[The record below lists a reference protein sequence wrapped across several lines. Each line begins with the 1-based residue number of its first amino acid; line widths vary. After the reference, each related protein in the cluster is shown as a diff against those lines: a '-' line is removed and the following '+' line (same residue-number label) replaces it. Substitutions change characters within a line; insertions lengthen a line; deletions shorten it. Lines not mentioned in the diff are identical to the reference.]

1 MSRSPTPRRR
11 NSART
16 RSARQGPYVPERAI
30 LSGDRVVLTHT
41 KVDDRSA
48 RDMIHVATQAH
59 QAGVPGLTFDF
70 SRATRAY
77 PEGMVQLIGHVE
89 YLRAT
94 GMHFDVIPPSERNLA
109 RLFGNCNWLNFLAP
123 TMFDSQPPTDTHLPV
138 QRFVDATEQADV
150 VNQMVE
156 MTLRQLELERPV
168 IGGIE
173 WALNEITDNVL
184 NHADAPSGGVAQL
197 QTFPE
202 AGRIQ
207 IAVADTGRGI
217 LSSMKEGF
225 PSLRSDIDAIAQ
237 AMKQGVTR
245 SAAVGQGNG
254 LAGALRLAEAANGS
268 FTLISGQGEVKVI
281 RPPRAREHRHQS
293 FRRPGAQRFYGTFIF
308 LELRTDSALDLEA
321 ALDFGG
327 GGGILWDYL
336 DANYSAND
344 GAVRLVVA
352 DEVVGV
358 GSRQAGNGLRTK
370 IKNLLAADPGS
381 AVVLDWTGIEIP
393 SSSFADEVVG
403 RLYVELGP
411 LAFNR
416 RIQLENLAPGPRRI
430 VERVML
436 QRAAQALKE
445 T

>member
-1 MSRSPTPRRR
+1 
-11 NSART
+11 
-16 RSARQGPYVPERAI
+16 VI
-30 LSGDRVVLTHT
+30 LTHD
-41 KVDDRSA
+41 KIDDRSA
-48 RDMIHVATQAH
+48 RDLIHVATKAH
-59 QAGVPGLTFDF
+59 QANIPGLTFDF
-70 SRATRAY
+70 TKAKRAY

-89 YLRAT
+89 YLRSS
-94 GMHFDVIPPSERNLA
+94 GMHFDVIPPADRTLN
-109 RLFGNCNWLNFLAP
+109 RLFGNCNWLSFLAP
-123 TMFDSQPPTDTHLPV
+123 TMFDPQPPTDTHLPV
-138 QRFVDATEQADV
+138 QRFANASEQASV

-156 MTLRQLELERPV
+156 MTLRQLELERSV

-184 NHADAPSGGVAQL
+184 NHANAPAGGVAQL
-197 QTFPE
+197 QTFRD

-225 PSLRSDIDAIAQ
+225 PSLKRDTDAIAQ

-254 LAGALRLAEAANGS
+254 LAGALRLAVAANGS
-268 FTLISGQGEVKVI
+268 FTLISGRGEVKVL
-281 RPPRAREHRHQS
+281 RPPRAREHRHES
-293 FRRPGAQRFYGTFIF
+293 FGRPEAERLHGTFVF

-321 ALDFGG
+321 ALDFGK
-327 GGGILWDYL
+327 GGGILWDYV
-336 DANYSAND
+336 DANYSSTD

-352 DEVVGV
+352 EEVVGV
-358 GSRQAGNGLRTK
+358 GSRHAGDGLRTK

-381 AVVLDWTGIEIP
+381 SVVLDWRGIEIP

-411 LAFNR
+411 LGFNR
-416 RIQLENLAPGPRRI
+416 RMQLENLAPGPRRI

-436 QRAAQALKE
+436 QRAAQALGE
-445 T
+445 A